1 MGSIQNLVKWVKD
14 RTSKKKKT
22 ARERNSG
29 RSLEKDLPPS
39 TRSSLY
45 GFHRKENV
53 RENTLYSKTSL
64 EAKPVTSGVARV
76 SVSGGHSH
84 VTRASPFRLYND
96 SPAHVYEEI
105 PGSMVDSDLN
115 EDKTRD
121 RVGYNINNLDF
132 SEAKEVG
139 PYLVVPIRKQTVGG
153 QNKFGL
159 IRTKDLVDVV
169 QSTEIPPTSQTV
181 TENDHFTQLCSKRDQ
196 QSNFRNRVDRTSIHT
211 VSDLQNFPQSQ
222 NTRQVVAEIHRSVD
236 DSTLD
241 YSSSPEEYIHCKKCK
256 RPHGIYKEDFMEHYE
271 SDDNVFDEP
280 DLIKDSQVKGQGYPE
295 VTVRQHASLD
305 TDVEGFVD
313 SDESVYGI
321 REQIYSTTEEL
332 LNDDDYTCN
341 RCAKALSSYQH
352 TNYTDCDKEQKYSKK
367 DDPKLKGKV
376 PHWKK
381 YVSMGSVRKVL
392 FNHKDEESKPSDA
405 IDIPGEISYS
415 TVSTRLSP
423 NTQLLLDGRH
433 YKTLPIDL
441 VTPVKPSGVK
451 KPFGYDKLELSKSKT
466 GPKPQYVVSSEQRP
480 EDKQSEAASGVQTDA
495 HIEPMTSGSTTSGS
509 RRKSRLKEADDIK
522 SRSASCSD
530 VIDNSSRPEET
541 RNFKTSSVSD
551 ECEYMSMAHGSSPR
565 DDSSFNMSTA
575 SELSSPGLAMEKKKA
590 KILKSISKARSKDN
604 IITIGQSGGG
614 QKQRSISMTDND
626 IYNCDAE
633 TKRKVHLLTRNK
645 LSSTWNGPRPPPK
658 GIQHVLARHSTL
670 PHSFSPSPK
679 RGFIPF
685 NRSTSLQ
692 PSQLARSSDSLLLP
706 KQLSSKDFHTL
717 NKTPG
722 FPGPLYLRQGGLH
735 GKLKEQML
743 RKRRFASSS
752 DCLLSSTIAEES
764 PSSYG
769 SAEKLSCRATTQFPR
784 RRSLSY
790 DANAQT
796 YTNAAAIAQNQACS
810 YQRRHNPILTDLM
823 RVNNDRQTL
832 MLV

>member
-1 MGSIQNLVKWVKD
+1 MGSIQNLVKWLKD
-14 RTSKKKKT
+14 RTSRKKKT
-22 ARERNSG
+22 VTHSNPEKS
-29 RSLEKDLPPS
+29 SEKDLPSS

-45 GFHRKENV
+45 GFHRKEHV
-53 RENTLYSKTSL
+53 CENSLYSKSSGETRTS
-64 EAKPVTSGVARV
+64 AGTRTSGGTRT
-76 SVSGGHSH
+76 SSEHGP

-105 PGSMVDSDLN
+105 PGSMVATDLN
-115 EDKTRD
+115 ENGARD
-121 RVGYNINNLDF
+121 RIGYNINNLDF

-139 PYLVVPIRKQTVGG
+139 PYLVVPIRKQSMGG
-153 QNKFGL
+153 NNKFGL

-169 QSTEIPPTSQTV
+169 QSTEILPTSETV
-181 TENDHFTQLCSKRDQ
+181 LDTTSSQLCSNRDQ
-196 QSNFRNRVDRTSIHT
+196 GSKLDFRSRDDRTIHT
-211 VSDLQNFPQSQ
+211 VSDLHNFPQSQ

-236 DSTLD
+236 DSALD

-256 RPHGIYKEDFMEHYE
+256 RPHGIYKENFMEHYE

-280 DLIKDSQVKGQGYPE
+280 DLIKDSQVKGQGQTE
-295 VTVRQHASLD
+295 VVGKD
-305 TDVEGFVD
+305 NVDMDIEGVMD

-332 LNDDDYTCN
+332 LNDEYTCN
-341 RCAKALSSYQH
+341 RCATKALSSYQH
-352 TNYTDCDKEQKYSKK
+352 NTFSDCDKDENYSKK
-367 DDPKLKGKV
+367 DDPKMKSKV
-376 PHWKK
+376 PHWKR

-392 FNHKDEESKPSDA
+392 FNHKEEEPKSSEA
-405 IDIPGEISYS
+405 IDIPGGISYS

-423 NTQLLLDGRH
+423 NTLLLLDGRH

-441 VTPVKPSGVK
+441 VTPVTPSGVK
-451 KPFGYDKLELSKSKT
+451 KPFGYDKLELSTSKT
-466 GPKPQYVVSSEQRP
+466 GPKPQYNVTSEHQKNSKESKALSLVSQTELP
-480 EDKQSEAASGVQTDA
+480 VGSGISV
-495 HIEPMTSGSTTSGS
+495 S
-509 RRKSRLKEADDIK
+509 RWQPNVRNPRNVKP
-522 SRSASCSD
+522 RSSSCSD
-530 VIDNSSRPEET
+530 IIDDNGHQDAKQRSRIV
-541 RNFKTSSVSD
+541 SVSD

-565 DDSSFNMSTA
+565 HDSSFVSAT
-575 SELSSPGLAMEKKKA
+575 SEHSPSGLAMEKKKA

-604 IITIGQSGGG
+604 IITIGPPGGG
-614 QKQRSISMTDND
+614 QKMRSISMTDND

-633 TKRKVHLLTRNK
+633 TKRKIHLLTRNK
-645 LSSTWNGPRPPPK
+645 LSSTWNGPRLPPK
-658 GIQHVLARHSTL
+658 SIQHVLARHSTL

-679 RGFIPF
+679 RGFLPF
-685 NRSTSLQ
+685 NGSSSLQ
-692 PSQLARSSDSLLLP
+692 QSQFTRSSDSLLLP

-717 NKTPG
+717 NKNTG

-743 RKRRFASSS
+743 SKRRFASSS
-752 DCLLSSTIAEES
+752 DCLLTSTIAEES
-764 PSSYG
+764 PSVHS
-769 SAEKLSCRATTQFPR
+769 SAEKLSCRATHFSR

-796 YTNAAAIAQNQACS
+796 YTNAAAITQNQACS
-810 YQRRHNPILTDLM
+810 YQRKHNPLLSDLM